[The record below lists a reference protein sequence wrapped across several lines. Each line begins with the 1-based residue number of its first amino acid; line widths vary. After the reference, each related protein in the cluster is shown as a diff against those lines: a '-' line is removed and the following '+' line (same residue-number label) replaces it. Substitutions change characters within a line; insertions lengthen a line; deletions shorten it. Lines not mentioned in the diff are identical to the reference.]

1 MAVAFVATHADGR
14 DEMTTYIGLPI
25 DDARVRLDNLFLWA
39 LYGDVWARAI
49 ADMKR
54 APKGRKG

>member
-1 MAVAFVATHADGR
+1 
-14 DEMTTYIGLPI
+14 MTTYIGLPI